1 MKYLCMI
8 FQDEEQVK
16 AMSQSAYDEI
26 MNEVFAY
33 REELRQSG
41 HYITSSP
48 LQPLSEAMTV
58 QVRGGNVSVTD
69 GPFLETRE
77 QIGGFYLI
85 EARDLNEALRLVE
98 KMPPA
103 RIGTIEVRALSDYGP
118 R

>member
-8 FQDEEQVK
+8 FQDEAK
-16 AMSQSAYDEI
+16 IDAMPRTEFDAI

-33 REELRQSG
+33 RDELRESG

-48 LQPLSEAMTV
+48 LASTETAMTV
-58 QVRGGNVSVTD
+58 RVRNGNVHVTD

-77 QIGGFYLI
+77 QLGGFYLI
-85 EARDLNEALRLVE
+85 EARDLNEAVRLTS

-103 RIGTIEVRALSDYGP
+103 RIASIEVRALNEMFP
-118 R
+118 E